1 MAPNGDAETS
11 NGQRETLLLF
21 GDVDANSSER
31 VIQNVTRITALGYKE
46 L

>member
-1 MAPNGDAETS
+1 VAANGNAETS
-11 NGQRETLLLF
+11 SGQPETLLLF
-21 GDVDANSSER
+21 GDVAANSSER